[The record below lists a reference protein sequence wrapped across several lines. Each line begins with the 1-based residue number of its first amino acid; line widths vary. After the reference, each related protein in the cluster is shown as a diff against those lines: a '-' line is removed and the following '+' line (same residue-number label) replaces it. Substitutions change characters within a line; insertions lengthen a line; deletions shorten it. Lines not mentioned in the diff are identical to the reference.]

1 MIEAMNIFPL
11 LTTIV
16 AFAFTVSLFLQYR
29 RRRKLHQ
36 LLWTVA
42 MFFYGTAALMEF
54 LMNGDILGPSVAAF
68 RVYYILSAPLVGL
81 LGAGVMYL
89 LLDEKKANAFTAI
102 IGVLSVAL
110 FVTGAT
116 EPLDQAT
123 LVQAFDG
130 PLGEA
135 FREAVHAY
143 PMSVRMYAIA
153 INIMGGLALILGA
166 LYSFLRDRR
175 RTYNLLIILGGV
187 LPGIGGS
194 LLGLLGDPNLFF
206 EFELLGTVF
215 LYAGFILSDR
225 FIREREA
232 LIQNTLSRDQ

>member
-1 MIEAMNIFPL
+1 
-11 LTTIV
+11 
-16 AFAFTVSLFLQYR
+16 VSLFQQYR

-54 LMNGDILGPSVAAF
+54 LMNGDILGPSVTAF
-68 RVYYILSAPLVGL
+68 RVYYVLSAPLVGL
-81 LGAGVMYL
+81 LGSGVMYL
-89 LLDEKKANAFTAI
+89 LVDEKKANAFTAI
-102 IGVLSVAL
+102 IGILSVAL
-110 FVTGAT
+110 LVTGAI

-123 LVQAFDG
+123 LVQAFNG

-143 PMSVRMYAIA
+143 SMNVRRYAIA

-187 LPGIGGS
+187 LPSIGGS

-232 LIQNTLSRDQ
+232 LIQKSVNRDQ

>member
-1 MIEAMNIFPL
+1 MNIFPL

-16 AFAFTVSLFLQYR
+16 AFAFTASLFQQYR

-36 LLWTVA
+36 LLWTA
-42 MFFYGTAALMEF
+42 ALFFYGTAALMEF

-81 LGAGVMYL
+81 LGSGVMYL
-89 LLDEKKANAFTAI
+89 LVDEKKANAFTAI
-102 IGVLSVAL
+102 IGILSAAL
-110 FVTGAT
+110 LVTGAI

-143 PMSVRMYAIA
+143 PMSVRRYAIA

-187 LPGIGGS
+187 LPSIGGS

-232 LIQNTLSRDQ
+232 RIQKSLSRDQ